1 MNCHCQDT
9 FANSARIRHI
19 TIGIIK
25 AFSCLQVSY
34 LEEGF
39 MRSLGVS
46 LAQLEPRAELCT
58 RVWVWHTRTER
69 AAAPRLEHIQN
80 EKYEGTNI
88 GQLYRNLH
96 AK

>member
-1 MNCHCQDT
+1 MPKPGILHYQ
-9 FANSARIRHI
+9 II
-19 TIGIIK
+19 IGIIRS
-25 AFSCLQVSY
+25 FSRLQVSY

-69 AAAPRLEHIQN
+69 AAAPKLEHIQN

>member
-1 MNCHCQDT
+1 M
-9 FANSARIRHI
+9 
-19 TIGIIK
+19 
-25 AFSCLQVSY
+25 QVSY

-69 AAAPRLEHIQN
+69 AAAPKLEHIQH

-88 GQLYRNLH
+88 GQLTCSQKRFYH
-96 AK
+96 F